1 MMKMRTD
8 LGRVRGLGSAKEG
21 TGHFWLQRL
30 TGIANVVLLTAFV
43 ILLIALHDK
52 AYVDV
57 RLAFG
62 NPLVGLIVA
71 LVVISGTVHMR
82 LGMQTIL
89 EDYIHG
95 PARVP
100 LQILNTFFAVI
111 VAGASLFAI
120 AKLSF
125 GA

>member
-1 MMKMRTD
+1 MDMRTE
-8 LGRVRGLGSAKEG
+8 LGRVRGLGSAREG

-30 TGIANVVLLTAFV
+30 TGLANVVLLIAFV
-43 ILLIALHDK
+43 MLLVALHDK
-52 AYVDV
+52 TYVDV

-62 NPLVGLIVA
+62 NPLVGLIMA
-71 LVVISGTVHMR
+71 LVVIAGTVHMR

-95 PARVP
+95 ELRVP
-100 LQILNTFFAVI
+100 LQILNTFFAI
-111 VAGASLFAI
+111 LVAGASLFAI

>member
-1 MMKMRTD
+1 MKMRTD

-30 TGIANVVLLTAFV
+30 TGIANVLLLTAFV
-43 ILLIALHDK
+43 ILLIALHDR

-62 NPLVGLIVA
+62 NPLVGLIMA

-89 EDYIHG
+89 EDYVHG
-95 PARVP
+95 TARVP
-100 LQILNTFFAVI
+100 LQILNTFFAVL

>member
-1 MMKMRTD
+1 MKMRTD

-30 TGIANVVLLTAFV
+30 TGIANLVLITAFV
-43 ILLIALHDK
+43 ILLIDLHDQTY
-52 AYVDV
+52 ADV

-62 NPLVGLIVA
+62 NPLVGLIMA
-71 LVVISGTVHMR
+71 LVVISVAVHMR
-82 LGMQTIL
+82 IGMQVIL

-95 PARVP
+95 PARLP
-100 LQILNTFFAVI
+100 LQILNTFFAVL

>member
-1 MMKMRTD
+1 MKMRTD

>member
-1 MMKMRTD
+1 MKMRTD

-30 TGIANVVLLTAFV
+30 TGIANAILITAFVVLLVT
-43 ILLIALHDK
+43 LHDK

-62 NPLVGLIVA
+62 NPLVGLIMA
-71 LVVISGTVHMR
+71 LVVISVAVHMR

-89 EDYIHG
+89 EDYVHG
-95 PARVP
+95 PSRVP
-100 LQILNTFFAVI
+100 LQILNTFFAVL

>member
-1 MMKMRTD
+1 MKMRTD

-120 AKLSF
+120 VKLSF

>member
-1 MMKMRTD
+1 MKMRTD
-8 LGRVRGLGSAKEG
+8 LSRVRGLGSAKEG

-43 ILLIALHDK
+43 IMLIALHDK

-62 NPLVGLIVA
+62 NPLVGLIMA

-95 PARVP
+95 TARVP
-100 LQILNTFFAVI
+100 LQILNTFFAVL